1 MSPLTHPLL
10 TPRLKLVPIT
20 PALAAAARESGQALE
35 QAVGAEALADW
46 SGASLNLVARSA
58 PQDGAGRLAPAPIR
72 ALVVH
77 REDKCIIGDVRF
89 EPSRREDS
97 PEIGYSI
104 APSRRRE
111 GYATEAAGAVVDWLF
126 EEGGAR
132 RVVAGCD
139 KANIASV
146 HILRNLGFWLDGA
159 ERGAF
164 WWFISPDLRADAL
177 GY

>member
-10 TPRLKLVPIT
+10 TPRLKLVPVT
-20 PALAAAARESGQALE
+20 PELAAAARESGRALE

-58 PQDGAGRLAPAPIR
+58 AAQLGPQKAGPIR
-72 ALVVH
+72 ALVLH

-97 PEIGYSI
+97 PELGYSI
-104 APSRRRE
+104 AASRRRE

-164 WWFISPDLRADAL
+164 WWFITPDLRSDAL